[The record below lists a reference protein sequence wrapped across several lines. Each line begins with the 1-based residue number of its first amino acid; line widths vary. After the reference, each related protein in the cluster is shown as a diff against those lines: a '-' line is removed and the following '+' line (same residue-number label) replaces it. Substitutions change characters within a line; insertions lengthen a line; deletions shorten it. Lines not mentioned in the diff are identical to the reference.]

1 MHHPEISNIVRIL
14 DDYFLLSFPD
24 SSSTIKGK
32 KLDWGSEDS
41 IVISRELTNGRLEIH
56 IKGENQDDDDLDIVY
71 YQKESENLFDK
82 RLQIS
87 CDDFS
92 LDTVRKSLRDIV
104 IYDINPDR
112 KSSTQNTVENWL
124 KD

>member
-56 IKGENQDDDDLDIVY
+56 IKGEDRDDDDLDIVY
-71 YQKESENLFDK
+71 YQKESKDLFDK

-92 LDTVRKSLRDIV
+92 LDTVRKALRDIV